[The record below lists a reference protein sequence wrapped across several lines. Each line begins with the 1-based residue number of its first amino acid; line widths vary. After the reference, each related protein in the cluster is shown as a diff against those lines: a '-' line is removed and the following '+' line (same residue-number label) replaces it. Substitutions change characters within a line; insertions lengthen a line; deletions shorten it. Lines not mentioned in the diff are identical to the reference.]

1 MLAYLMPTA
10 YRDFNTASPRQPFKS
25 GCFVFVN
32 ALKWYIYFGLRY
44 EFIIVIIEAILIN
57 KFGYEKYFVR

>member
-1 MLAYLMPTA
+1 MPTA

-44 EFIIVIIEAILIN
+44 DYIIAIIEAIKIN
-57 KFGYEKYFVR
+57 